1 MDTIGRV
8 VDWQADCRTLPGRYL
23 QQPKGGPVLQGTP
36 DPASVEAGAFP
47 VRHGAAVPT
56 SSQETRGMKHTLTA
70 VLLAVCA
77 LPVAG
82 AAQAQNPV
90 TDGFRFITQR
100 QAKNIVDAA
109 EEMPADKYGFK
120 PTEGQMTFGE
130 VVAHL
135 IGEGNDYLCSASS
148 GVKAP
153 EREKYAG
160 TDPKDKL
167 VAGLKDSFQFCQT
180 AAAQMKDAQLGD
192 STDFFGSRKVTRA
205 FAVLITVADWDDH
218 YGQMATYL
226 RLNGLLPPT
235 AKKSGT

>member
-1 MDTIGRV
+1 
-8 VDWQADCRTLPGRYL
+8 
-23 QQPKGGPVLQGTP
+23 
-36 DPASVEAGAFP
+36 
-47 VRHGAAVPT
+47 
-56 SSQETRGMKHTLTA
+56 MKHRLTA
-70 VLLAVCA
+70 LMLAVCA

-100 QAKNIVDAA
+100 QSKNIIAAA

-120 PTEGQMTFGE
+120 PTDGQMSFGD

-135 IGEGNDYLCSASS
+135 IKEGNDYLCSASS

-153 EREKYAG
+153 ERGAYAG

-167 VAGLKDSFQFCQT
+167 VAGLKDSFQFCQD

-192 STDFFGSRKVTRA
+192 STEFFGSRKVTRA

-218 YGQMATYL
+218 YGQMAIYL